1 MVPLCRHSEVR
12 QPISSMMTTTM
23 RDDHMPLPTMPST
36 DRREKP
42 RCSASDPKAN
52 RPTIS
57 GRIIV
62 TPRDRLTPIAA
73 TKRAKQRSSSISC
86 LQNAFNVYYRSLIRG
101 MQAAQCYLF
110 PAADACNDIMS

>member
-12 QPISSMMTTTM
+12 QPISSMMTITM
-23 RDDHMPLPTMPST
+23 RDDHMPLPTMPRI

-42 RCSASDPKAN
+42 RRSASVPKAS

-62 TPRDRLTPIAA
+62 TPKDRLTAIAA
-73 TKRAKQRSSSISC
+73 TNRAKQSNSSILC
-86 LQNAFNVYYRSLIRG
+86 LQNAFIDHYRSVSSG
-101 MQAAQCYLF
+101 MQATQCYLF
-110 PAADACNDIMS
+110 PAQTRSSP

>member
-23 RDDHMPLPTMPST
+23 RDDHMPWPTMLRIARS
-36 DRREKP
+36 EKP
-42 RCSASDPKAN
+42 RRSASVPKAI

-62 TPRDRLTPIAA
+62 TPQDRQSAIAA
-73 TKRAKQRSSSISC
+73 TNRAKQSSSSILC
-86 LQNAFNVYYRSLIRG
+86 LQNAFNVHYRSVPRR
-101 MQAAQCYLF
+101 MQAVQCYLF
-110 PAADACNDIMS
+110 PAPEPGKVLF